1 MTDNQLYDFFKTQ
14 SNSFDEMP
22 SDIVWN
28 KINKELRPETSPIST
43 TIILRKIALLVL
55 ATILVSF
62 LIYLFS
68 NKSEQ
73 VPSSP
78 VKKETI
84 TKDKEIIKID
94 SNSDT
99 QEKFE
104 KTTSDTTKRK
114 RIPFK
119 RISLLPAKQIAP
131 IPSNTIGLL
140 PDSIKTIKPKAND
153 TLKHKPLILGHRYL
167 YESKEQLTKEEFDLF
182 VQEVLKENELQYGR
196 LLVIKS
202 KGHIPFRKLIQKAP
216 KGIQLTDDKVKLNP
230 KPVFFRSRIIVDT
243 IFNGKRD
250 SIPKVKAN
258 K

>member
-28 KINKELRPETSPIST
+28 KINKELRLETSPISNNA
-43 TIILRKIALLVL
+43 ILKKIALLVL
-55 ATILVSF
+55 ATALISF

-68 NKSEQ
+68 DKSEQ
-73 VPSSP
+73 VPSP

-84 TKDKEIIKID
+84 TKDKGIIKID
-94 SNSDT
+94 SNSGT

-104 KTTSDTTKRK
+104 KVTSDTTKRK

-119 RISLLPAKQIAP
+119 RIGLLPAKQIVP
-131 IPSNTIGLL
+131 IPSSTMAVL
-140 PDSIKTIKPKAND
+140 PDSIKIINPAVND
-153 TLKHKPLILGHRYL
+153 TLKYKPQILGHRYL
-167 YESKEQLTKEEFDLF
+167 YESKEELTKEEFDLF
-182 VQEVLKENELQYGR
+182 VQEVLKENEQHYGR

-202 KGHIPFRKLIQKAP
+202 KGHIPVRKLIQKAP
-216 KGIQLTDDKVKLNP
+216 KGIRLTDDKVKLNP
-230 KPVFFRSRIIVDT
+230 KPVFFRSIIIVDT
-243 IFNGKRD
+243 ISNAKKD
-250 SIPKVKAN
+250 SILQVKTN